1 MVRRETPHNL
11 WRESSM
17 QGTYSVEIRG
27 FYKNRQRDTSGTSIP
42 HVHEDPRPV
51 FDKSRE
57 IG

>member
-1 MVRRETPHNL
+1 
-11 WRESSM
+11 M